1 MIRKR
6 EKLLIINMILARC
19 DAKSEKPPPKSSMYA
34 CKTNPEVPR
43 DPRMEE
49 AITARAIRGVG
60 TEISN
65 WGRSR
70 PN

>member
-19 DAKSEKPPPKSSMYA
+19 DAKSEKTPPKSSIYA

-49 AITARAIRGVG
+49 AITARAIHWVG

>member
-19 DAKSEKPPPKSSMYA
+19 DAKSEKTPPKSSMYA

-49 AITARAIRGVG
+49 AITARAIHWVG

>member
-19 DAKSEKPPPKSSMYA
+19 DAKSEKTPPKSSMYA
-34 CKTNPEVPR
+34 WKTNPEVPR

-49 AITARAIRGVG
+49 AITARAIHGVG

>member
-1 MIRKR
+1 
-6 EKLLIINMILARC
+6 MILARF
-19 DAKSEKPPPKSSMYA
+19 DAKSEKTPPKSYMYA
-34 CKTNPEVPR
+34 RKTNQEVPR

>member
-1 MIRKR
+1 
-6 EKLLIINMILARC
+6 MILARC
-19 DAKSEKPPPKSSMYA
+19 DAKSEKTPPKSSMYA

>member
-19 DAKSEKPPPKSSMYA
+19 DAKSEKTPPKSSMYA
-34 CKTNPEVPR
+34 CKTNPEVPM

-49 AITARAIRGVG
+49 AITARAIHGVG

>member
-6 EKLLIINMILARC
+6 EKLPIINMILARC
-19 DAKSEKPPPKSSMYA
+19 DAKSEKTPPKSYMYA
-34 CKTNPEVPR
+34 RKTNPEVPR

-49 AITARAIRGVG
+49 AITVRAIHRVG

>member
-1 MIRKR
+1 
-6 EKLLIINMILARC
+6 MILARC
-19 DAKSEKPPPKSSMYA
+19 DAKSEKTPPKSYMYA
-34 CKTNPEVPR
+34 RKTNPEVPR

-49 AITARAIRGVG
+49 AITARAIHGVW

>member
-1 MIRKR
+1 
-6 EKLLIINMILARC
+6 MILARC
-19 DAKSEKPPPKSSMYA
+19 DAKSEKTPPKSYMYA
-34 CKTNPEVPR
+34 RKTNQEVPR